1 MSRGVTQITEELVQI
16 WNILGSGAW
25 VMATPSLSAS
35 LFKLSIAGEQA
46 GFTVEQMIWLLN
58 SGMTVAGLLWLI
70 EWRLRCIEEEARSP
84 RWLM

>member
-1 MSRGVTQITEELVQI
+1 VTQITDLQFQI
-16 WNILGSGAW
+16 WEYLAQWSVG
-25 VMATPSLSAS
+25 MATPSLSAS

>member
-16 WNILGSGAW
+16 WNILGNGAW
-25 VMATPSLSAS
+25 VMATPSLAAS

>member
-1 MSRGVTQITEELVQI
+1 MTQITDLQFQI
-16 WNILGSGAW
+16 WEYLAQWSVG
-25 VMATPSLSAS
+25 MATPSLSAG

-58 SGMTVAGLLWLI
+58 SGMTVAGLWLI
-70 EWRLRCIEEEARSP
+70 EWRLRCIDEEARSP